1 MIFESLSADI
11 CRYLLIFVDMSIFV
25 NIYRYFSIYPS
36 IFVDICR
43 YLSIF
48 IDICR
53 YLSIFVNI
61 CWSLSKFVD
70 IGRYL
75 SIFVDIYRYL
85 SISVGHRSV
94 NHVCFHSKTSWC
106 KSFLKIWQVHSYFF
120 HFISFKNSI
129 QRGRDGGTW
138 YFERVPASRGGA
150 ISFELLP
157 FELLFIRTIVHF
169 NYCTWDHVS
178 SWNEQ

>member
-1 MIFESLSADI
+1 MIHI
-11 CRYLLIFVDMSIFV
+11 C
-25 NIYRYFSIYPS
+25 IYRKTTFHKHFFKMLILTFLFETLQ
-36 IFVDICR
+36 IIHDIWVFICR

-48 IDICR
+48 VDLCRYVDICQYLSIFFDISLDICR

-61 CWSLSKFVD
+61 CWSLSIFVNICWSLSIFVD

-138 YFERVPASRGGA
+138 YFERVPASRG
-150 ISFELLP
+150 LK
-157 FELLFIRTIVHF
+157 
-169 NYCTWDHVS
+169 
-178 SWNEQ
+178 